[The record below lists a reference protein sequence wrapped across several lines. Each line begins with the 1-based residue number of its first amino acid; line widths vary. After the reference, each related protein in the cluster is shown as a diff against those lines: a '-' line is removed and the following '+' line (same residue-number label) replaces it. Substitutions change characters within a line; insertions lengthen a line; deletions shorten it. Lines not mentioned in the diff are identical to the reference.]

1 MARRIKWILLAL
13 LASLAAIVLAQN
25 SAPVTLSLLWL
36 SLELPLFVALL
47 AALLVG
53 MLLAALLAALM
64 HRKRRFS

>member
-13 LASLAAIVLAQN
+13 LAGLAVVVLAQN
-25 SAPVTLSLLWL
+25 SEPVILSLLWM

-47 AALLVG
+47 VALLVG
-53 MLLAALLAALM
+53 MLLAALIAALM